1 MKVILY
7 TTHCPRCKVLE
18 MKLKE
23 KHIKYVECTN
33 IEEMQKLGM
42 MSSPYLKVDDKL
54 FNFTDAINWTKEQ

>member
-1 MKVILY
+1 
-7 TTHCPRCKVLE
+7 